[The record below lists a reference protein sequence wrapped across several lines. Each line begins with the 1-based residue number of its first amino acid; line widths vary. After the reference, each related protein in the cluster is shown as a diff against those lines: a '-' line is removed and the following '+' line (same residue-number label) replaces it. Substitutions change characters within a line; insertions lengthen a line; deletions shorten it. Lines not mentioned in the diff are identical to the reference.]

1 MIDRS
6 LSQVLDYFSQSL
18 TIKTPEDQTNLRNLL
33 EYLDSSYKNYSRI
46 YFSVNNEYLLKKRVP
61 KDHQFSYPLSDL
73 RKTSAMLSTV
83 SLSLIQ
89 KNNGMNLIAL
99 GVL

>member
-46 YFSVNNEYLLKKRVP
+46 YFSVNNEYLLI
-61 KDHQFSYPLSDL
+61 
-73 RKTSAMLSTV
+73 T
-83 SLSLIQ
+83 I
-89 KNNGMNLIAL
+89 N
-99 GVL
+99 